1 MDVSPPSDAT
11 GDLQVLTLAEALI
24 AAMGD
29 AFDADALDALRT
41 VAEGYSG
48 APDSAAGAVTASLSD
63 LISALIKAG
72 RGDREALAVH
82 VRAWRLMLTDAPGPA
97 GEAALLAGLAAVRG
111 LYATPKAA

>member
-1 MDVSPPSDAT
+1 MDGTPPSEAA

-24 AAMGD
+24 GAMGD
-29 AFDADALDALRT
+29 NFDAPALDALRT

-48 APDSAAGAVTASLSD
+48 APGSGAGAVTASLSD
-63 LISALIKAG
+63 LLSALLKAG

-82 VRAWRLMLTDAPGPA
+82 VRAWRLMLTHAPDLD

-111 LYATPKAA
+111 LYETPKAA